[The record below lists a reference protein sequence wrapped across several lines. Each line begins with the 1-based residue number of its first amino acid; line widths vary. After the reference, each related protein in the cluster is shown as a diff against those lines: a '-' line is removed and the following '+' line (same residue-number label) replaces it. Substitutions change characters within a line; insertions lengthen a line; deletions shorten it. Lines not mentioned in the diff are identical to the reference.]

1 MPGEM
6 QIHQDE
12 ILRFIARN
20 GNQAEI
26 RRARI
31 LLLYEK
37 ELPTRSIAEE
47 VGLSPSRVR
56 YWLRE
61 FRSKGLS
68 IFPAELIEAGVENV
82 KATPESELSSESS
95 IAEVDAD
102 IPLPSEGVLPEILVT
117 DLCDL
122 HKVDMA
128 HARFV
133 AEITLTL
140 FDITE
145 SIHQLPSNR
154 RSLAEIAATLHNIG
168 LTTDPDDHDN
178 AGRDILLENNLIGF
192 DDTDRRI
199 LAFSTALHRKK
210 HKPKRTEREI
220 SRTKLPALVQRD
232 AETITALVRIADGLD
247 YSGDQS
253 TKLISYHL
261 DPGEIILG
269 IEGPSANE
277 NASRALHKSDMW
289 KNTFQIPFEFEVDGK
304 RISRLEPTTKPT
316 EHGTRIKKLKSP
328 GITPDDPMSEA
339 GRKTLRFHFYRM
351 LDNEPGTRLGEDIEA
366 LHDMRVATRRMRSAI
381 PIFAPYFDKR
391 VVRKFNK
398 GLRRTGRALGRVRDL
413 DVFMEK
419 AQAYIDIGESLE
431 PGGLDPLIT
440 DWKEERKDARKV
452 MLEYLESNRYKQFVQ
467 DFAEFLET
475 EGAGVR
481 EQSDVRPSAHIV
493 FQAVPLL
500 IYQRDSVVRGYTHII
515 QDAPLDTLHSLR
527 IDIKRFRYAL
537 EFFREVL
544 GEGTKSVITHAVT
557 LQDHLG
563 DLNDADVACQIL
575 IEFLDQWRER
585 DRRDRVNISGITH
598 YLVTKQNELRQLV
611 DSFPSAWDEFNSPE
625 VRRQLAGAVSIL

>member
-1 MPGEM
+1 MPGEKP
-6 QIHQDE
+6 IHQDE
-12 ILRFIARN
+12 ILQFISQK

-31 LLLYEK
+31 LLLYDQEI
-37 ELPTRSIAEE
+37 PTRGISEQ

-61 FRSKGLS
+61 YRSKGLS
-68 IFPAELIEAGVENV
+68 IFPAELIEAGLESVYL
-82 KATPESELSSESS
+82 APEGELLSEHS
-95 IAEVDAD
+95 ISEVDEG
-102 IPLPSEGVLPEILVT
+102 IPLADKGSLPEMLVT
-117 DLCDL
+117 DLCDQYQ
-122 HKVDMA
+122 VDMA

-133 AEITLTL
+133 ADLTLAL

-145 SIHQLPSNR
+145 SIHQLSSDR
-154 RSLAEIAATLHNIG
+154 RTLAEIAGTLHNIG
-168 LTTDPDDHDN
+168 LTTDPIKHDTV
-178 AGRDILLENNLIGF
+178 GRDILLENSLIGF

-210 HKPKRTEREI
+210 HKPKRIEREI
-220 SRTKLPALVQRD
+220 STTNLPASVQRD
-232 AETITALVRIADGLD
+232 AESITALVRIADGLD

-253 TKLISYHL
+253 TKLISFQSE
-261 DPGEIILG
+261 PEEIILT

-277 NASRALHKSDMW
+277 NAGRALYKSDMW
-289 KNTFQIPFEFEVDGK
+289 MSTFQIPIEFVVDGERVTILEK
-304 RISRLEPTTKPT
+304 STEPTQIT
-316 EHGTRIKKLKSP
+316 TRIKKLKSP
-328 GITPDDPMSEA
+328 GILPDDPMSEA

-351 LDNEPGTRLGEDIEA
+351 IGNEQGTRLGDDIEA

-391 VVRKFNK
+391 VVRKYSK
-398 GLRRTGRALGRVRDL
+398 DLRRTGRALGRVRDL

-419 AQAYIDIGESLE
+419 AQAYIDTGEGFD
-431 PGGLDPLIT
+431 PGALDPLII
-440 DWKEERKDARKV
+440 DWKVEREGARKV
-452 MLEYLESNRYKQFVQ
+452 MLEYLESNRYKQFVE
-467 DFAEFLET
+467 DFGEFLET
-475 EGAGVR
+475 EGAGAL
-481 EQSDVRPSAHIV
+481 EQAADQPSSYLV

-500 IYQRDSVVRGYTHII
+500 IYQRDSVVRGYSHII

-544 GEGTKSVITHAVT
+544 GESANTVIEHAVT

-563 DLNDADVACQIL
+563 DLHDADVACQIL

-585 DRRDRVNISGITH
+585 SRRDRVNISGITH

-611 DSFPSAWDEFNSPE
+611 ETFPAEWDEYNSLNI
-625 VRRQLAGAVSIL
+625 RHQLAQAVSRL